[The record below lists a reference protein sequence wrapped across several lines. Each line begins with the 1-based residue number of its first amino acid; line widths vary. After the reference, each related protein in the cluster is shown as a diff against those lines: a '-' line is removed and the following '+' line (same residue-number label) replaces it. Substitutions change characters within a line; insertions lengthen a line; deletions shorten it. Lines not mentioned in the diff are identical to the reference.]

1 MYDVIVIGS
10 GPAGLICAREL
21 FLSGF
26 RVLIL
31 EKNDVVGK
39 KLSITGGG
47 RSNLFNYK
55 EKSEL
60 VEKIHNGEFLRYGFV
75 KYNSDFF
82 WNYFSSV
89 GLKKEERDR
98 VFPISNKSKDVIDF
112 LRDNVEIELNSNVAS
127 IEKNESFSVFTEK
140 EKYQSKYVVI
150 ATGGL
155 SYPQLGSDGAGYDFA
170 KSFGHSIVNTY
181 PALSPLKTEKHDL
194 AGITVEGGVFSC
206 DKKTF
211 GSILFTHD
219 GLSGPAVYDISA
231 YVGDFVFIDFLV
243 DMDEK
248 LFLEKVTRYSQKK
261 MISSF
266 MKEFIP
272 NRIVDEVFLR
282 NKIFD
287 KKIAEISKK
296 DRAFLFESFKSFK
309 LMVKSKDIDRS
320 IVTGGGICLDEIC
333 ADTMESRKVDNLYFV
348 GEILDLHGPTGGYNI
363 MISLLTGILASKSIE
378 KKSKLC

>member
-47 RSNLFNYK
+47 RCNLFNYK

-75 KYNSDFF
+75 KYNSAFF